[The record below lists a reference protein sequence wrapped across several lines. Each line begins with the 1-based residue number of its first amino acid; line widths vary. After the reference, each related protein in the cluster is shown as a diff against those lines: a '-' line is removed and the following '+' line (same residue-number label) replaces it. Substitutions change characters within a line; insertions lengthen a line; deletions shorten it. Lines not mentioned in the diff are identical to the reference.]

1 MDSNPEHRDNTRFPY
16 EAPLTLEN
24 LEVGELHG
32 ARMINYSDTGLYFES
47 DYVMQLGTELYIG
60 ITNSPY
66 AAESDVYECYLAE
79 IKWRKPLIKSSYYYG
94 YGARYL
100 ELKPVAKERFKSH
113 ELRKHP
119 RKRCSIPIKFTSQ
132 NQIHQG
138 EIKDISL
145 GGIFLKTA
153 NNVAVGQKLHLA
165 IPIRK
170 KGKVIKRSGKIVWS
184 NQIGVGIKFQHN
196 ADR

>member
-1 MDSNPEHRDNTRFPY
+1 MDSNPEHRDNTRFPH

-24 LEVGELHG
+24 LEAGELHS
-32 ARMINYSDTGLYFES
+32 ARMFNFSDTGLYFES
-47 DYVMQLGTELYIG
+47 DYVMQPGTELYIG

-66 AAESDVYECYLAE
+66 AADPDVYECYLAE
-79 IKWRKPLIKSSYYYG
+79 IKWRKPLIKSSFYYG

-100 ELKPVAKERFKSH
+100 EFKPVEKKRFNGR
-113 ELRKHP
+113 ELREHP
-119 RKRCSIPIKFTSQ
+119 RKKCSIPIKFAMQ
-132 NQIHQG
+132 NKIHQG

-153 NNVAVGQKLHLA
+153 NNVKVGQRLRLA

-184 NQIGVGIKFQHN
+184 NKVGVGIKFQQT
-196 ADR
+196 AGK